1 MFFLAAPAPPTPPAP
16 SPPAVRASPSA
27 CVRPNVAAVVL
38 RAEPPVT
45 PPEAVRLG
53 AQGPV
58 NVIVSI
64 DALSHVTAVRIAST
78 PSALLNS
85 AALEATLHSAFQAE
99 IYNCVP
105 VARDYIYSVDFID
118 DPEAGDVPSA
128 PAFYTTNPPTAV
140 VTAVGRTSL
149 PAATIAG
156 VQLEFVGR
164 AADAPAAVAA
174 VSEGYDRFVPR
185 LFELGITQPPWREYY
200 DVFSPTSSTGA
211 YVARYG
217 VRLSAATAQLG
228 EILRLAAQCGAT
240 SARVRFGETRDKA
253 ALAAAAAAAMPDAA
267 AQARQVAAKHGLLL
281 GDVVRKFMTYVS
293 PPPLVHVA
301 LDGLPGRIA
310 VPQSPHTIDL
320 RVRISVTYALQP

>member
-1 MFFLAAPAPPTPPAP
+1 MLFLAAPAPPAMPAS

-27 CVRPNVAAVVL
+27 CVRPNVAAFVL

-53 AQGPV
+53 AQGTV

-140 VTAVGRTSL
+140 VTAGGRTSL
-149 PAATIAG
+149 PAAAVAG

-164 AADAPAAVAA
+164 GTDAPAAVAA
-174 VSEGYDRFVPR
+174 VSDGYERFVPR
-185 LFELGITQPPWREYY
+185 LFELGITQPPREYY

-217 VRLSAATAQLG
+217 VRLSVGTARLG

-240 SARVRFGETRDKA
+240 SARVRFGETPDKA
-253 ALAAAAAAAMPDAA
+253 ALAAAVAAAMPDAA
-267 AQARQVAAKHGLLL
+267 AQARQVAAKHGLRL
-281 GDVVRKFMTYVS
+281 GDVVRTFMTYVS
-293 PPPLVHVA
+293 PPRSCTSRSMA
-301 LDGLPGRIA
+301 RRA
-310 VPQSPHTIDL
+310 
-320 RVRISVTYALQP
+320 A